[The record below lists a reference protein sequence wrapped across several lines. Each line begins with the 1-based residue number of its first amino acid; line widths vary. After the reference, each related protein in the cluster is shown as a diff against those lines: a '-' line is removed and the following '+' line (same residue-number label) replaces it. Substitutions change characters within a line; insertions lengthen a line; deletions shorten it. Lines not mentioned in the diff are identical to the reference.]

1 MNTVYSASVNAND
14 SCGYERCLS
23 SSLRKTWKMPE
34 RDSNRDL
41 REVQSST
48 IPTKS
53 WSSGRPVCSGCALH
67 WQCFNFNPL
76 YEWISRIKRNEFS
89 VCDHRSN
96 QSYWSSSDHVIAQF
110 YMASMP
116 LEKRVNRNTVLH
128 SYDCQINF
136 GSRILGT
143 TFLLPVKLNQVELKK
158 KKRKSNLFFKLL
170 LILLWRFGKSEICIT
185 KSYRDFSLVPFC
197 LSWQYLFSLFSY
209 ANYLHARNI
218 STFFNCFLKC
228 RIPWLKI
235 KYLVWLFCA
244 ILFYYVY
251 ILKKK
256 EEL

>member
-1 MNTVYSASVNAND
+1 MKKAWTGLQPWPLRGAELYS
-14 SCGYERCLS
+14 
-23 SSLRKTWKMPE
+23 
-34 RDSNRDL
+34 
-41 REVQSST
+41 
-48 IPTKS
+48 PTKS
-53 WSSGRPVCSGCALH
+53 WSSCRPYVVDVHYTDNVSISIRCS
-67 WQCFNFNPL
+67 NI
-76 YEWISRIKRNEFS
+76 WILRIKRNEFS
-89 VCDHRSN
+89 VCDPRSN

-116 LEKRVNRNTVLH
+116 VEKRVNRNTVLH

-158 KKRKSNLFFKLL
+158 KKSKSNLFFKLL
-170 LILLWRFGKSEICIT
+170 LILLWRFGKTEICIT